1 MFHVGGLLPRL
12 PIETSFV
19 VSFNSSGISL
29 RHIFIVPS
37 LRYFG
42 WSSPSSEFSRFR
54 HFVPAIFQLSSYHH
68 FQIYTRFFHWYERS
82 LFLVFFCSYI
92 WGRSVIYI
100 DFWSQLNFFRLE
112 KPLCLLPP
120 KYLHS
125 VPPEGD
131 SFFNVTPFFDPINS
145 SIFPYFVFSSI
156 FIHHTCD
163 RVCLGSIQK
172 NFLFWAMFFTVHSIR
187 HLQARPVC
195 KYPSTLERIL
205 IFLFVLSPSPWVRN
219 NQACWWTYWIIRKF
233 CYLFRGKGYSAVT
246 HLHFRST
253 KQRSVCTTINFARM
267 CFGFAWYLT
276 VPNDSEGKDRSWNI
290 WTVENQK
297 CFECSAQIA
306 KLDHDSNPSTHQII
320 CAPGESTD

>member
-1 MFHVGGLLPRL
+1 MVISFLRVFLLPSLCSCYFSTIFL
-12 PIETSFV
+12 PPLSNLYKIFSLIRTLTVSCFFLLVHLRAFCYLYWFLIPIKLLQTGKAIMSITSK
-19 VSFNSSGISL
+19 IL
-29 RHIFIVPS
+29 
-37 LRYFG
+37 
-42 WSSPSSEFSRFR
+42 
-54 HFVPAIFQLSSYHH
+54 ALSS
-68 FQIYTRFFHWYERS
+68 S
-82 LFLVFFCSYI
+82 
-92 WGRSVIYI
+92 WGW
-100 DFWSQLNFFRLE
+100 F
-112 KPLCLLPP
+112 
-120 KYLHS
+120 
-125 VPPEGD
+125 
-131 SFFNVTPFFDPINS
+131 FFNVTPFFDPINS